1 VTAEIQRL
9 RVNARRRVFAVFEA
23 GIGYVQCEPDISP
36 PTIYCEAQSADSWQA
51 LASVLTPDRVNRLHD
66 LGFAD
71 PGRAPNYWKNYP
83 TEQIDDASIAREL
96 LTVLHDVY
104 GYNGQP
110 TLNVKTEE
118 AH

>member
-1 VTAEIQRL
+1 MRWL
-9 RVNARRRVFAVFEA
+9 RFIA
-23 GIGYVQCEPDISP
+23 IGSTLILRGSK
-36 PTIYCEAQSADSWQA
+36 
-51 LASVLTPDRVNRLHD
+51 H
-66 LGFAD
+66 
-71 PGRAPNYWKNYP
+71 YWKNYP